1 MLTINRP
8 SNETFSDLFYDCW
21 KSRENKKSTFVF
33 NANLAKFH
41 LSMVPERKRDLT
53 YGKGVIPKGRL
64 IDLAA
69 ATILIFDAV
78 HRIDPE
84 VDFARVIKTKL
95 DSDRR
100 HPR

>member
-8 SNETFSDLFYDCW
+8 SNETFSDLFYNCW
-21 KSRENKKSTFVF
+21 KSKEKKELTFISNVD
-33 NANLAKFH
+33 LAKYH
-41 LSMVPERKRDLT
+41 LSKVPKQERDLT